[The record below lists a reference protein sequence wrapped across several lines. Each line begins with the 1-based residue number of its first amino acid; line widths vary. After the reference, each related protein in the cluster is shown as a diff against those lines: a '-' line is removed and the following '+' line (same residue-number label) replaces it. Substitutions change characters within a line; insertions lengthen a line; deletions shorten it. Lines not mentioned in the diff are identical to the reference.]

1 MDYAHVR
8 MAIEDDDVRD
18 REVWTAVSRHWYSRA
33 SDKAPTTGRLYHH
46 LAILA
51 RPNIVAQLFYYAK
64 SLCVP
69 IPFNSTRES
78 ILTLF
83 DPIMTGTHGKLHPVD
98 RALVKCHGTF
108 FTGKGTA
115 ELEKARNEFLF
126 NLDLAVAKGAP
137 RWLES
142 GYQIAVSNICALLD
156 YGLATNVLMR
166 AIYAS
171 TKPPQM
177 PKIVVADEPASI
189 ESRADSSELQK
200 PANADD
206 EHVPN
211 TTVEAEVDV
220 VDLAK
225 RFKEVLQ
232 FVENT
237 DAVVLSRLGD
247 LNILSYL
254 NVRLMFLHQMAILKG
269 PGGSKPK
276 ISAMLHLE
284 FSFPWHL
291 RPVRR
296 VERRTQEALSL
307 PPASAFQGA
316 QWARLISLDSLLLQ
330 DAANVAEHPKM
341 GSYSWCRTILTTPVW
356 VGVPGEMSALARY
369 ITTY

>member
-171 TKPPQM
+171 TKPPPM
-177 PKIVVADEPASI
+177 PKIVVADEPAST
-189 ESRADSSELQK
+189 ESRADSSEPQK

-211 TTVEAEVDV
+211 TTVEAEVDLV
-220 VDLAK
+220 YLAK

-237 DAVVLSRLGD
+237 DAVVLLRLGD
-247 LNILSYL
+247 LNILSSL

-269 PGGSKPK
+269 QGGSELK
-276 ISAMLHLE
+276 ISAMSHLE
-284 FSFPWHL
+284 TSFPWHL
-291 RPVRR
+291 LTLCMNSFALGFENPEKYETAEFPRT
-296 VERRTQEALSL
+296 VERRPL
-307 PPASAFQGA
+307 PEKRHS
-316 QWARLISLDSLLLQ
+316 
-330 DAANVAEHPKM
+330 N
-341 GSYSWCRTILTTPVW
+341 
-356 VGVPGEMSALARY
+356 
-369 ITTY
+369 